1 MIKFVFVIEDG
12 VIWSRPLDKV
22 KDEIYYETHEEALE
36 ALKVK

>member
-1 MIKFVFVIEDG
+1 MIKFVFVIEEG

-36 ALKVK
+36 ALNAE